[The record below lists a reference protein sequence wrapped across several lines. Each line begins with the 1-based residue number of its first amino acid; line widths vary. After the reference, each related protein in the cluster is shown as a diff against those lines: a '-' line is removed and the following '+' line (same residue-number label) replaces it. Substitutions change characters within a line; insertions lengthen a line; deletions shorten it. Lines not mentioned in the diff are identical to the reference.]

1 MPAYITIL
9 TIILLIILVISW
21 ILANFTIKPKV
32 MDYDKLY
39 DFEVKVGR
47 LDEQLYNSWHKEEF
61 SIRSTYGYSI
71 SCMLINN
78 ELSKNN
84 LINQIVRKR

>member
-1 MPAYITIL
+1 
-9 TIILLIILVISW
+9 
-21 ILANFTIKPKV
+21 

-61 SIRSTYGYSI
+61 SQHPHMDILYLV
-71 SCMLINN
+71 C
-78 ELSKNN
+78 
-84 LINQIVRKR
+84 